1 MIWNPFKSASKS
13 FLGVDI
19 GTFSIKIVEMSK
31 AGKRKKLDN
40 YGEIHAEALYEKPFR
55 TFDKSILTV
64 STEEIAK
71 SISAIL
77 SEAKIK
83 TRKAYFSIPDY
94 STFFTTFSMPP
105 MTEEELPDAIR
116 YEARQHIPL
125 PLSEVVLDW
134 QKIEGGDEKVPFKIL
149 LVVVPN
155 EIIHQYQEIAKN
167 ANLELLALEA
177 EVFGLSRA
185 LVKEDK
191 GIVALI
197 DVGAR
202 STTVS
207 IISNQIL
214 RLSHSFDTSGNDLT
228 SIIAKSLDL
237 EYSAAEALKK
247 KQGILEQNGQGR
259 EALLPLIDLIVGE
272 TKKILK
278 SYAQNENQEVQKIIL
293 AGSSALLPGLTD
305 YFFKETGKPTELAS
319 PFSDVLYPPV
329 LEETLKAIGPT
340 YSIAAGEA
348 MKGLE

>member
-1 MIWNPFKSASKS
+1 MIWNPFKINPQS

-40 YGEIHAEALYEKPFR
+40 YGEIQAEALYEKPFR

-64 STEEIAK
+64 STKEIAK

-83 TRKAYFSIPDY
+83 TKKAYFSIPDY
-94 STFFTTFSMPP
+94 STFFTTFSVPP
-105 MTEEELPDAIR
+105 MTEEELPNAVK

-134 QKIEGGDEKVPFKIL
+134 QKIEGGQDKTPFKIL
-149 LVVVPN
+149 LVAVPN
-155 EIIHQYQEIAKN
+155 EVINQYQEIAQN
-167 ANLELLALEA
+167 SGLELVALEA
-177 EVFGLSRA
+177 EVFGLSRS
-185 LVKEDK
+185 LVKEER
-191 GIVALI
+191 GVLALI

-207 IISNQIL
+207 IINNQVL
-214 RLSHSFDTSGNDLT
+214 RISHSFDTSGNDLT
-228 SIIAKSLDL
+228 NIVAKSLNL
-237 EYSAAEALKK
+237 GYPEAEALKK
-247 KQGILEQNGQGR
+247 KQGLFTQNGQSR
-259 EALLPLIDLIVGE
+259 EALLPLIDLIVHE
-272 TKKILK
+272 AKKIFQ
-278 SYAQNENQEVQKIIL
+278 SYAQNEGQEVQRVIL
-293 AGSSALLPGLTD
+293 SGSSALLPGFVG
-305 YFFKETGKPTELAS
+305 YFSQETGKPTEIAS
-319 PFSDVLYPPV
+319 PFSDTLYPPV